1 MLSHSDIEYAL
12 GFIEIRRQLLDKCHT
27 PFGKEMAGEDF
38 FMQNA
43 DSILPKMHQT
53 AEIKYILEFGGGI
66 PALAHEDIRPE
77 IDRIKTPGTAIEIES
92 LIDIAF
98 IISSVHK
105 LKKIFAKNSDHCPII
120 NDLCEKHAYT
130 FSLSEKINGII
141 DESGGVR
148 SNASEKLANI
158 RKEIE
163 WQRKKI
169 EKSIYGILKSLKEKG
184 VVEEDI
190 NLSIRSGRLVIP
202 LPAAKK
208 RIIKGVVLDESATG
222 QTAFVEPIEIFE
234 LNNSIQDLEHEEKNE
249 IKRILIA
256 VTNEIRPLSAEILE
270 NAAFL
275 GLIDFIKGK
284 ASLALEQNAN
294 IVTYSKQQQFS
305 LVAARHPVLEASL
318 KKQGKYIVPLTLEL
332 NPDERIMIIS
342 GPNAGGKSVAMKTAG
357 LMQYMFQCGF
367 LIPAGE
373 GSILFTFD
381 KIFCDIGDQQSIEND
396 LSTYSSHLLN
406 MKNFLENA
414 GNESLVL
421 IDEFGSGTEPE
432 SGAAIAEAVLNGLN
446 KKSVFGIITTH
457 YFNLKMFASNNDG
470 LVNAAMLFDNT
481 LLRPQYILKSGKP
494 GSSFALEIA
503 SSIGLPQ
510 DILNASGENI
520 GQGRIEM
527 EKMVQDLENEK
538 IKLEDR
544 RKELSLAEDFVN
556 ELIQKYEN
564 LNKSL
569 LDKRDRIIRKAELE
583 AETKLDKAN
592 ALIEKTIREIKESGA
607 EQQKSK
613 KIRKDFDK
621 EKLDISG
628 ESNKALEQLPL
639 KKSNRIDEKPIIPSK
654 IGDIVRLENGHD
666 EGEIIEIKGKKAKVL
681 FSHAQ
686 LEIALEKLIKVN
698 PKKDKKTT
706 PKAKMIIEEKALS
719 TTLDLRGKRADEAL
733 IELDKYIDQALL
745 LSIHSF
751 SILHGKGQGI
761 LRKIIRDQLSDY
773 REILRFED
781 APSDAGGEG
790 ITVVK
795 IL

>member
-1 MLSHSDIEYAL
+1 
-12 GFIEIRRQLLDKCHT
+12 
-27 PFGKEMAGEDF
+27 
-38 FMQNA
+38 
-43 DSILPKMHQT
+43 
-53 AEIKYILEFGGGI
+53 
-66 PALAHEDIRPE
+66 
-77 IDRIKTPGTAIEIES
+77 
-92 LIDIAF
+92 
-98 IISSVHK
+98 
-105 LKKIFAKNSDHCPII
+105 
-120 NDLCEKHAYT
+120 
-130 FSLSEKINGII
+130 
-141 DESGGVR
+141 
-148 SNASEKLANI
+148 
-158 RKEIE
+158 
-163 WQRKKI
+163 
-169 EKSIYGILKSLKEKG
+169 
-184 VVEEDI
+184 
-190 NLSIRSGRLVIP
+190 
-202 LPAAKK
+202 
-208 RIIKGVVLDESATG
+208 
-222 QTAFVEPIEIFE
+222 
-234 LNNSIQDLEHEEKNE
+234 
-249 IKRILIA
+249 
-256 VTNEIRPLSAEILE
+256 
-270 NAAFL
+270 
-275 GLIDFIKGK
+275 
-284 ASLALEQNAN
+284 
-294 IVTYSKQQQFS
+294 
-305 LVAARHPVLEASL
+305 
-318 KKQGKYIVPLTLEL
+318 
-332 NPDERIMIIS
+332 
-342 GPNAGGKSVAMKTAG
+342 
-357 LMQYMFQCGF
+357 
-367 LIPAGE
+367 
-373 GSILFTFD
+373 
-381 KIFCDIGDQQSIEND
+381 
-396 LSTYSSHLLN
+396 

-457 YFNLKMFASNNDG
+457 YFNLKMFASNNEG
-470 LVNAAMLFDNT
+470 LVNAAMLFDNA

-510 DILNASGENI
+510 DILNAAGENI

-569 LDKRDRIIRKAELE
+569 LDKRDRILRKAELE

-628 ESNKALEQLPL
+628 ENNNALEQLPL
-639 KKSNRIDEKPIIPSK
+639 KKSNKIDEKPIIPSK

-686 LEIALEKLIKVN
+686 LEIALEKLIKID
-698 PKKDKKTT
+698 PKNEKKSS
-706 PKAKMIIEEKALS
+706 PRAKMIIEEKALS

-733 IELDKYIDQALL
+733 VELDKYIDQALL
-745 LSIHSF
+745 LGMHSF

-773 REILRFED
+773 RELLRFED
-781 APSDAGGEG
+781 APSDSGGEG
-790 ITVVK
+790 ITEVK
-795 IL
+795 VL